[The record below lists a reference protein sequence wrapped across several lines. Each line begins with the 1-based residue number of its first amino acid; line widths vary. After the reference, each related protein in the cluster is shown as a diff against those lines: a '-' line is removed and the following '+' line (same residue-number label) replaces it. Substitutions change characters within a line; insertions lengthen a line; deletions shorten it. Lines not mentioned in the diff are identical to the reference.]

1 MSLPS
6 FQQLMLPTLA
16 VVCHK
21 LDEMPVSRI
30 EEELSHLLKIPR
42 EELQRMVPSGQQTLF
57 ANRLNWARCYLTK
70 AGLMEATRRGYV
82 RGVERGRAL
91 IAEGLREID
100 LETLNRFPE
109 FLAWRD
115 RYPIDGPAEACD
127 APERPEERISSSYKV
142 LQSKLATDLVAKVQ
156 SMPPEFFERLIVQ
169 LLCSMGYGGGK
180 LEMGKTLGK
189 SGDGGVD
196 GVIKEDELGLDVVY
210 VQAKRFGAEKCVP
223 IREIR
228 DFVGGLEGYRATKGV
243 FVTTSYFPA
252 AAYDYVSRVHKRV
265 VLIDGSDLAVLMLRH
280 CVGVRVTD
288 VYQLKQLDEHYFAA

>member
-21 LDEMPVSRI
+21 LDEMPISRV
-30 EEELSHLLKIPR
+30 EEELVFLLKVPR
-42 EELQRMVPSGQQTLF
+42 EELQRTIPSGQQSLF

-70 AGLMEATRRGYV
+70 AGLIEATRRGYV
-82 RGVERGRAL
+82 RGTERGRAL

-100 LETLNRFPE
+100 VETLDRFPE
-109 FLAWRD
+109 FAAWRD
-115 RYPIDGPAEACD
+115 RYPAIGPAEACD
-127 APERPEERISSSYKV
+127 VPEKPEERISSSYE
-142 LQSKLATDLVAKVQ
+142 LMQSQLTAQLVDRVH
-156 SMPPEFFERLIVQ
+156 SMPPDFFERLIVE
-169 LLCSMGYGGGK
+169 LLCRMGYGGGK
-180 LEMGKTLGK
+180 LEMGKALGK

-210 VQAKRFGAEKCVP
+210 VQAKRFAQEKSVP
-223 IREIR
+223 VREVR

-252 AAYDYVSRVHKRV
+252 AAYDYVSRVHKRI
-265 VLIDGSDLAVLMLRH
+265 VLIDGSELAALMLRH

-288 VYQLKQLDEHYFAA
+288 VYQLKRLDEHYFAA